1 VGVCSRTLS
10 LIEIDKGTTYTL
22 HDFMVLQERKSVD
35 VKEKLATLREE
46 VVSVVVRACQVS
58 QCTRNLLKTCCQCI
72 PYLFF
77 VCLFC
82 FFFVFFQN

>member
-1 VGVCSRTLS
+1 MGVCSRTLS
-10 LIEIDKGTTYTL
+10 LIEIDKGATYTL

-58 QCTRNLLKTCCQCI
+58 VIEKLANAFLTWWGNLGMGQ
-72 PYLFF
+72 
-77 VCLFC
+77 
-82 FFFVFFQN
+82 

>member
-1 VGVCSRTLS
+1 MGVCFRTLS

-22 HDFMVLQERKSVD
+22 NDFMVLQERKSVD

-58 QCTRNLLKTCCQCI
+58 ECTRNLLKNLPMHSLPGGETWEMGQ
-72 PYLFF
+72 
-77 VCLFC
+77 
-82 FFFVFFQN
+82 